1 MNKVILMGRLTKDPE
16 VRYSQGS
23 SGTAVGRYSI
33 AVNRSYRRDGEPD
46 ADFFNIVAFGNR
58 GEFAGK
64 YFKKGMMVA
73 VVGELRNGSYTD
85 RDGNKRYTTDVVVT
99 EQYFAES
106 RSSYENRG
114 SSQQYTQ
121 AQPAQQQSFQQ
132 PQAQPVQQQTYQQPQ
147 AQPVQQQ
154 SFQQPQA
161 QPASQDFA
169 PAGAGYPQQQAP
181 SDGFMP
187 IDTDVEGDEDLPF

>member
-23 SGTAVGRYSI
+23 NGTAVGRYSI

-85 RDGNKRYTTDVVVT
+85 RDGNKRYTTDVIVT

-106 RSSYENRG
+106 RSSSESRG
-114 SSQQYTQ
+114 SYQQS
-121 AQPAQQQSFQQ
+121 AQP
-132 PQAQPVQQQTYQQPQ
+132 QPVQQQNYQQQAPVQQNYQQP
-147 AQPVQQQ
+147 V
-154 SFQQPQA
+154 
-161 QPASQDFA
+161 SQDFA
-169 PAGAGYPQQQAP
+169 PAGAGYPAQPVQQQAQP
-181 SDGFMP
+181 PVQQAPADGFMP
-187 IDTDVEGDEDLPF
+187 IDTDIEGDEDLPF

>member
-23 SGTAVGRYSI
+23 SGTAVGRYSL

-85 RDGNKRYTTDVVVT
+85 RDGNKRYTTDVIVT

-106 RSSYENRG
+106 RGSFENRG
-114 SSQQYTQ
+114 SSQQNSYS
-121 AQPAQQQSFQQ
+121 QQNYQQQ
-132 PQAQPVQQQTYQQPQ
+132 PQASSYQQQAAQPNAYQQP
-147 AQPVQQQ
+147 VN
-154 SFQQPQA
+154 
-161 QPASQDFA
+161 QDFA
-169 PAGAGYPQQQAP
+169 PAGAGYPQQQAAP
-181 SDGFMP
+181 AQPVQQAPTDGFMP
-187 IDTDVEGDEDLPF
+187 IDTDIEGDEDLPF